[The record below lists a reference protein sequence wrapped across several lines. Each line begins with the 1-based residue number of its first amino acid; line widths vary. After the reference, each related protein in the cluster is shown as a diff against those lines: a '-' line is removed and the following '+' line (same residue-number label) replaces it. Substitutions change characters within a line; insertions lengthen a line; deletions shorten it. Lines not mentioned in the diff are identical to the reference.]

1 MLATLAGCNG
11 TMLSKSNLRFKTR
24 SVGLVEGEASCAVP
38 ERILYVFL
46 RQRTFTAALMVI
58 KSTTI
63 ARSATAGCLHRVV
76 AGHESLDSWSC
87 QASTWDTLSVS
98 DLLSELLEHPSFS
111 TCFSLGLRLCL
122 CFSAKTGTT
131 FGISFNIGLTKHVQ
145 NIISIE
151 LVVGVVLDYN
161 SIGHVC
167 NCGRHHNSAAEQ
179 TKSHIN
185 FSFSIITLNL

>member
-11 TMLSKSNLRFKTR
+11 TMLSKSNLRLKTC

-46 RQRTFTAALMVI
+46 RQRTFTTALMVI

-63 ARSATAGCLHRVV
+63 ARSATAGCLHGVV
-76 AGHESLDSWSC
+76 AGHESLDGWAC

-151 LVVGVVLDYN
+151 FVVGVGFILDYN

-167 NCGRHHNSAAEQ
+167 NCGRHHNGAAEQ
-179 TKSHIN
+179 TKSHN
-185 FSFSIITLNL
+185 